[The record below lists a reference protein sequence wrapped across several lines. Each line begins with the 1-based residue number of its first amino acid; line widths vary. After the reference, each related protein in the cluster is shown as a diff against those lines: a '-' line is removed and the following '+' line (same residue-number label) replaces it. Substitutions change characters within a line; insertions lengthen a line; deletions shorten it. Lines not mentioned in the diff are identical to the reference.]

1 MTMIAIVPFTSAL
14 KNVKAVGQPFFV
26 ATGFTIDFVR
36 KAGII
41 TGAIP
46 SFTDPNG
53 SVLPNGAVP
62 LIGFPGST
70 PTALQASESTDI
82 ARAMFEA
89 GPGADPD
96 AAAAAVVVKSR
107 GVVLVS
113 SAK

>member
-1 MTMIAIVPFTSAL
+1 MAS
-14 KNVKAVGQPFFV
+14 
-26 ATGFTIDFVR
+26 
-36 KAGII
+36 
-41 TGAIP
+41 GAIRFCEARERP
-46 SFTDPNG
+46 AKSSSMKVTDPNG

-96 AAAAAVVVKSR
+96 AACAAVIVQTR
-107 GVVLVS
+107 GVVLV
-113 SAK
+113 K